1 MARML
6 LSVLGIFLCAGAL
19 AQNVAL
25 KGVVKDNTGEKLTG
39 VSIIVENTSTGTTT
53 NSDGE
58 YSIEAPKGATLVF
71 FFLGFETQRVEVG
84 NRTVVDVVMSQTAVG
99 MDEVVVVG
107 YGTQSR
113 RTITSAVT
121 KIDGDLVKGTPVN
134 TLGEALKGKIAGARV
149 YSSNNTPGAD
159 PVIRIRGGSSI
170 DGNNDPLILV
180 DGVER
185 AFSGINPNDI
195 ESMEVLKDAAS
206 TAVYGSRGSNGVV
219 LITTKS
225 GKRNTGPRVTFD
237 ANVGFQQAER
247 RFDLLGAEDYIRIVR
262 TSIAEGTSPMNN
274 FTSGFS
280 ASSINDANSVY
291 STRWLEEG
299 EAVPAGYKKMRDPLD
314 NTKWLIFQDNDWQDV
329 LFRDNWWQNY
339 YVGIDGGTEKTSYA
353 ASVGY
358 TKDDGVA
365 LGTGYDRLNARISLN
380 SNVTKRLR
388 VRATADYSD
397 ARSEEFDNQMNA
409 ISRALSAAP
418 TMKRYMAD
426 GVTPAY
432 GYNATSLNPEYYA
445 YIYDFDN
452 RNKRLSIVGGLDW
465 EIIDGL
471 KATVDA
477 STYNHV
483 TRKSSFRKRGY
494 FSNLTPTTES
504 FNELT
509 RTKLDAY
516 VNYSRT
522 FAEKHSLSAMAGY
535 SYSRDKT
542 NAFAASAEGGGS
554 DLTPTLTAQPDRT
567 SSTSS
572 FSEIVMLSYFGRIN
586 YDYKKK
592 YMLTATFRADG
603 SSKFLKGNQWGY
615 FPAMSAGWMISEEN
629 FMESTRRV
637 VDDLKL
643 RVSYGQTGNNYISV
657 NDARGKYNVN
667 FYNGNPGLHPAVMP
681 NQDLQ
686 WEVTTQL
693 DAGFDLSM
701 FNNRLMVTADYFN
714 RLTDNLIYSK
724 DMPNTTGFSSVKTN
738 IGKVRFYGFDLEI
751 SSRNIVKKN
760 FSWESKFTWSYVK
773 NKVVK
778 LPDNGL
784 PQNRVDGIRVGNT
797 NEYFGGIAEGEPLY
811 QVVAFKMKHII
822 RTPEQLAA
830 AIYDSYSKGYNPDD
844 GTTVKGRKNMGDYEW
859 VNRPGTTKAVVN
871 GEEVEQINSEDKFVI
886 GYSVPHSTGGFSN
899 TFRYK
904 GLSLNVY
911 LDWAIGHII
920 RTPEQLAAAIYD
932 SYSKGYNPDDGTTVK
947 GRKNMGDYE
956 WVNRPGTTKAVVN
969 GEEVEQ
975 INSEDKFVIG
985 YSVPHST
992 GGFSNT
998 FRYKGLSL
1006 NVYLDWAIGHTIRH
1020 AQMARQF
1027 INTFTGNTALNAG
1040 VLDTWSPQNP
1050 DAKYARFYSG
1060 GESVSANFKNDSD
1073 VFAFKGD
1080 YLCIRELSLAWD
1092 LPKKFVSKLGMQ
1104 GASITLAGNNL
1115 HYFTAVPGV
1124 SPEVGTM
1131 STNAAGYNNY
1141 PPIRRISLGIKVI
1154 F

>member
-19 AQNVAL
+19 AQNLAL

-452 RNKRLSIVGGLDW
+452 RNKRLSIV
-465 EIIDGL
+465 DGL

-911 LDWAIGHII
+911 LDWAIGH
-920 RTPEQLAAAIYD
+920 
-932 SYSKGYNPDDGTTVK
+932 
-947 GRKNMGDYE
+947 
-956 WVNRPGTTKAVVN
+956 
-969 GEEVEQ
+969 
-975 INSEDKFVIG
+975 
-985 YSVPHST
+985 
-992 GGFSNT
+992 
-998 FRYKGLSL
+998 
-1006 NVYLDWAIGHTIRH
+1006 TIRH

>member
-19 AQNVAL
+19 AQNLAL

-388 VRATADYSD
+388 VRATAE
-397 ARSEEFDNQMNA
+397 R
-409 ISRALSAAP
+409 RV
-418 TMKRYMAD
+418 R
-426 GVTPAY
+426 
-432 GYNATSLNPEYYA
+432 
-445 YIYDFDN
+445 
-452 RNKRLSIVGGLDW
+452 
-465 EIIDGL
+465 
-471 KATVDA
+471 
-477 STYNHV
+477 
-483 TRKSSFRKRGY
+483 
-494 FSNLTPTTES
+494 
-504 FNELT
+504 
-509 RTKLDAY
+509 
-516 VNYSRT
+516 
-522 FAEKHSLSAMAGY
+522 
-535 SYSRDKT
+535 
-542 NAFAASAEGGGS
+542 
-554 DLTPTLTAQPDRT
+554 QPDECHLART
-567 SSTSS
+567 LGCADHET
-572 FSEIVMLSYFGRIN
+572 LHGGRR
-586 YDYKKK
+586 D
-592 YMLTATFRADG
+592 
-603 SSKFLKGNQWGY
+603 
-615 FPAMSAGWMISEEN
+615 
-629 FMESTRRV
+629 
-637 VDDLKL
+637 
-643 RVSYGQTGNNYISV
+643 
-657 NDARGKYNVN
+657 
-667 FYNGNPGLHPAVMP
+667 PGL
-681 NQDLQ
+681 
-686 WEVTTQL
+686 
-693 DAGFDLSM
+693 
-701 FNNRLMVTADYFN
+701 RL
-714 RLTDNLIYSK
+714 
-724 DMPNTTGFSSVKTN
+724 
-738 IGKVRFYGFDLEI
+738 
-751 SSRNIVKKN
+751 
-760 FSWESKFTWSYVK
+760 
-773 NKVVK
+773 
-778 LPDNGL
+778 
-784 PQNRVDGIRVGNT
+784 
-797 NEYFGGIAEGEPLY
+797 
-811 QVVAFKMKHII
+811 
-822 RTPEQLAA
+822 
-830 AIYDSYSKGYNPDD
+830 
-844 GTTVKGRKNMGDYEW
+844 
-859 VNRPGTTKAVVN
+859 
-871 GEEVEQINSEDKFVI
+871 
-886 GYSVPHSTGGFSN
+886 
-899 TFRYK
+899 
-904 GLSLNVY
+904 
-911 LDWAIGHII
+911 
-920 RTPEQLAAAIYD
+920 
-932 SYSKGYNPDDGTTVK
+932 
-947 GRKNMGDYE
+947 
-956 WVNRPGTTKAVVN
+956 
-969 GEEVEQ
+969 
-975 INSEDKFVIG
+975 
-985 YSVPHST
+985 
-992 GGFSNT
+992 
-998 FRYKGLSL
+998 
-1006 NVYLDWAIGHTIRH
+1006 
-1020 AQMARQF
+1020 
-1027 INTFTGNTALNAG
+1027 
-1040 VLDTWSPQNP
+1040 
-1050 DAKYARFYSG
+1050 
-1060 GESVSANFKNDSD
+1060 
-1073 VFAFKGD
+1073 
-1080 YLCIRELSLAWD
+1080 
-1092 LPKKFVSKLGMQ
+1092 
-1104 GASITLAGNNL
+1104 
-1115 HYFTAVPGV
+1115 
-1124 SPEVGTM
+1124 
-1131 STNAAGYNNY
+1131 
-1141 PPIRRISLGIKVI
+1141 
-1154 F
+1154 

>member
-19 AQNVAL
+19 AQNLAL

-185 AFSGINPNDI
+185 AFSGIHPNDI
-195 ESMEVLKDAAS
+195 ESMEVLQDAAS

-911 LDWAIGHII
+911 LDWAIGH
-920 RTPEQLAAAIYD
+920 
-932 SYSKGYNPDDGTTVK
+932 
-947 GRKNMGDYE
+947 
-956 WVNRPGTTKAVVN
+956 
-969 GEEVEQ
+969 
-975 INSEDKFVIG
+975 
-985 YSVPHST
+985 
-992 GGFSNT
+992 
-998 FRYKGLSL
+998 
-1006 NVYLDWAIGHTIRH
+1006 TIRH

>member
-25 KGVVKDNTGEKLTG
+25 KGVVKDNMGEKLTG

-113 RTITSAVT
+113 RTITSDVT

-911 LDWAIGHII
+911 LDWAIGH
-920 RTPEQLAAAIYD
+920 
-932 SYSKGYNPDDGTTVK
+932 
-947 GRKNMGDYE
+947 
-956 WVNRPGTTKAVVN
+956 
-969 GEEVEQ
+969 
-975 INSEDKFVIG
+975 
-985 YSVPHST
+985 
-992 GGFSNT
+992 
-998 FRYKGLSL
+998 
-1006 NVYLDWAIGHTIRH
+1006 TIRH

>member
-180 DGVER
+180 
-185 AFSGINPNDI
+185 
-195 ESMEVLKDAAS
+195 
-206 TAVYGSRGSNGVV
+206 
-219 LITTKS
+219 
-225 GKRNTGPRVTFD
+225 
-237 ANVGFQQAER
+237 
-247 RFDLLGAEDYIRIVR
+247 
-262 TSIAEGTSPMNN
+262 
-274 FTSGFS
+274 
-280 ASSINDANSVY
+280 
-291 STRWLEEG
+291 
-299 EAVPAGYKKMRDPLD
+299 
-314 NTKWLIFQDNDWQDV
+314 
-329 LFRDNWWQNY
+329 
-339 YVGIDGGTEKTSYA
+339 
-353 ASVGY
+353 
-358 TKDDGVA
+358 
-365 LGTGYDRLNARISLN
+365 
-380 SNVTKRLR
+380 
-388 VRATADYSD
+388 
-397 ARSEEFDNQMNA
+397 
-409 ISRALSAAP
+409 
-418 TMKRYMAD
+418 D

-911 LDWAIGHII
+911 LDWAIGH
-920 RTPEQLAAAIYD
+920 
-932 SYSKGYNPDDGTTVK
+932 
-947 GRKNMGDYE
+947 
-956 WVNRPGTTKAVVN
+956 
-969 GEEVEQ
+969 
-975 INSEDKFVIG
+975 
-985 YSVPHST
+985 
-992 GGFSNT
+992 
-998 FRYKGLSL
+998 
-1006 NVYLDWAIGHTIRH
+1006 TIRH

>member
-299 EAVPAGYKKMRDPLD
+299 EA

-911 LDWAIGHII
+911 LDWAIGH
-920 RTPEQLAAAIYD
+920 
-932 SYSKGYNPDDGTTVK
+932 
-947 GRKNMGDYE
+947 
-956 WVNRPGTTKAVVN
+956 
-969 GEEVEQ
+969 
-975 INSEDKFVIG
+975 
-985 YSVPHST
+985 
-992 GGFSNT
+992 
-998 FRYKGLSL
+998 
-1006 NVYLDWAIGHTIRH
+1006 TIRH

>member
-1 MARML
+1 
-6 LSVLGIFLCAGAL
+6 
-19 AQNVAL
+19 
-25 KGVVKDNTGEKLTG
+25 
-39 VSIIVENTSTGTTT
+39 
-53 NSDGE
+53 
-58 YSIEAPKGATLVF
+58 
-71 FFLGFETQRVEVG
+71 
-84 NRTVVDVVMSQTAVG
+84 
-99 MDEVVVVG
+99 
-107 YGTQSR
+107 
-113 RTITSAVT
+113 
-121 KIDGDLVKGTPVN
+121 
-134 TLGEALKGKIAGARV
+134 
-149 YSSNNTPGAD
+149 
-159 PVIRIRGGSSI
+159 
-170 DGNNDPLILV
+170 
-180 DGVER
+180 
-185 AFSGINPNDI
+185 
-195 ESMEVLKDAAS
+195 
-206 TAVYGSRGSNGVV
+206 
-219 LITTKS
+219 
-225 GKRNTGPRVTFD
+225 
-237 ANVGFQQAER
+237 
-247 RFDLLGAEDYIRIVR
+247 
-262 TSIAEGTSPMNN
+262 
-274 FTSGFS
+274 
-280 ASSINDANSVY
+280 
-291 STRWLEEG
+291 
-299 EAVPAGYKKMRDPLD
+299 
-314 NTKWLIFQDNDWQDV
+314 
-329 LFRDNWWQNY
+329 
-339 YVGIDGGTEKTSYA
+339 
-353 ASVGY
+353 
-358 TKDDGVA
+358 
-365 LGTGYDRLNARISLN
+365 
-380 SNVTKRLR
+380 
-388 VRATADYSD
+388 
-397 ARSEEFDNQMNA
+397 
-409 ISRALSAAP
+409 
-418 TMKRYMAD
+418 
-426 GVTPAY
+426 
-432 GYNATSLNPEYYA
+432 
-445 YIYDFDN
+445 
-452 RNKRLSIVGGLDW
+452 
-465 EIIDGL
+465 
-471 KATVDA
+471 
-477 STYNHV
+477 
-483 TRKSSFRKRGY
+483 
-494 FSNLTPTTES
+494 
-504 FNELT
+504 
-509 RTKLDAY
+509 
-516 VNYSRT
+516 
-522 FAEKHSLSAMAGY
+522 
-535 SYSRDKT
+535 
-542 NAFAASAEGGGS
+542 
-554 DLTPTLTAQPDRT
+554 
-567 SSTSS
+567 
-572 FSEIVMLSYFGRIN
+572 
-586 YDYKKK
+586 
-592 YMLTATFRADG
+592 
-603 SSKFLKGNQWGY
+603 
-615 FPAMSAGWMISEEN
+615 
-629 FMESTRRV
+629 MESTRRV

-751 SSRNIVKKN
+751 GNRNIVKKN

-811 QVVAFKMKHII
+811 QVVAFKMK
-822 RTPEQLAA
+822 
-830 AIYDSYSKGYNPDD
+830 
-844 GTTVKGRKNMGDYEW
+844 
-859 VNRPGTTKAVVN
+859 
-871 GEEVEQINSEDKFVI
+871 
-886 GYSVPHSTGGFSN
+886 
-899 TFRYK
+899 
-904 GLSLNVY
+904 
-911 LDWAIGHII
+911 HII

-1141 PPIRRISLGIKVI
+1141 PPIRRISLGIRVI

>member
-1 MARML
+1 M
-6 LSVLGIFLCAGAL
+6 
-19 AQNVAL
+19 
-25 KGVVKDNTGEKLTG
+25 
-39 VSIIVENTSTGTTT
+39 
-53 NSDGE
+53 
-58 YSIEAPKGATLVF
+58 
-71 FFLGFETQRVEVG
+71 
-84 NRTVVDVVMSQTAVG
+84 
-99 MDEVVVVG
+99 
-107 YGTQSR
+107 
-113 RTITSAVT
+113 
-121 KIDGDLVKGTPVN
+121 
-134 TLGEALKGKIAGARV
+134 
-149 YSSNNTPGAD
+149 
-159 PVIRIRGGSSI
+159 
-170 DGNNDPLILV
+170 
-180 DGVER
+180 
-185 AFSGINPNDI
+185 
-195 ESMEVLKDAAS
+195 
-206 TAVYGSRGSNGVV
+206 
-219 LITTKS
+219 
-225 GKRNTGPRVTFD
+225 
-237 ANVGFQQAER
+237 
-247 RFDLLGAEDYIRIVR
+247 
-262 TSIAEGTSPMNN
+262 
-274 FTSGFS
+274 
-280 ASSINDANSVY
+280 
-291 STRWLEEG
+291 
-299 EAVPAGYKKMRDPLD
+299 
-314 NTKWLIFQDNDWQDV
+314 
-329 LFRDNWWQNY
+329 
-339 YVGIDGGTEKTSYA
+339 
-353 ASVGY
+353 
-358 TKDDGVA
+358 
-365 LGTGYDRLNARISLN
+365 
-380 SNVTKRLR
+380 
-388 VRATADYSD
+388 
-397 ARSEEFDNQMNA
+397 
-409 ISRALSAAP
+409 
-418 TMKRYMAD
+418 
-426 GVTPAY
+426 
-432 GYNATSLNPEYYA
+432 
-445 YIYDFDN
+445 
-452 RNKRLSIVGGLDW
+452 
-465 EIIDGL
+465 
-471 KATVDA
+471 
-477 STYNHV
+477 

-911 LDWAIGHII
+911 LDWAIGH
-920 RTPEQLAAAIYD
+920 
-932 SYSKGYNPDDGTTVK
+932 
-947 GRKNMGDYE
+947 
-956 WVNRPGTTKAVVN
+956 
-969 GEEVEQ
+969 
-975 INSEDKFVIG
+975 
-985 YSVPHST
+985 
-992 GGFSNT
+992 
-998 FRYKGLSL
+998 
-1006 NVYLDWAIGHTIRH
+1006 TIRH

-1050 DAKYARFYSG
+1050 DAKYARF
-1060 GESVSANFKNDSD
+1060 FPNDSD
-1073 VFAFKGD
+1073 WGNRNWRQSNFMVEKAD
-1080 YLCIRELSLAWD
+1080 YLCLRDVSLYYD
-1092 LPKKFVSKLGMQ
+1092 LPEHWLRKVGIRKVTVGVTGNTLCYWTGVT
-1104 GASITLAGNNL
+1104 GAI
-1115 HYFTAVPGV
+1115 
-1124 SPEVGTM
+1124 SPESGIGSNAGAGMYTPV
-1131 STNAAGYNNY
+1131 STSNSNSDITANMM
-1141 PPIRRISLGIKVI
+1141 PVPRKIIFSLKLV

>member
-58 YSIEAPKGATLVF
+58 YSIEAPKGSTLVF

-84 NRTVVDVVMSQTAVG
+84 NRTVVDVVMSQAAVG

-522 FAEKHSLSAMAGY
+522 FAGKHSLSAMAGY

-904 GLSLNVY
+904 GLSLPRLGYRPHHPPRPDGPPVHQY
-911 LDWAIGHII
+911 LYGQYGPERRCARHVVASESGCQVRPLLFGRRERFGQLQERLRRLRLQGRLPLYPRAEPCVGPAQEVRFEAGH
-920 RTPEQLAAAIYD
+920 A
-932 SYSKGYNPDDGTTVK
+932 
-947 GRKNMGDYE
+947 GR
-956 WVNRPGTTKAVVN
+956 
-969 GEEVEQ
+969 
-975 INSEDKFVIG
+975 F
-985 YSVPHST
+985 HHL
-992 GGFSNT
+992 GG
-998 FRYKGLSL
+998 K
-1006 NVYLDWAIGHTIRH
+1006 
-1020 AQMARQF
+1020 QP
-1027 INTFTGNTALNAG
+1027 ALLYRSAG
-1040 VLDTWSPQNP
+1040 
-1050 DAKYARFYSG
+1050 
-1060 GESVSANFKNDSD
+1060 
-1073 VFAFKGD
+1073 
-1080 YLCIRELSLAWD
+1080 
-1092 LPKKFVSKLGMQ
+1092 
-1104 GASITLAGNNL
+1104 
-1115 HYFTAVPGV
+1115 
-1124 SPEVGTM
+1124 
-1131 STNAAGYNNY
+1131 
-1141 PPIRRISLGIKVI
+1141 RIA
-1154 F
+1154 

>member
-1 MARML
+1 M
-6 LSVLGIFLCAGAL
+6 
-19 AQNVAL
+19 
-25 KGVVKDNTGEKLTG
+25 
-39 VSIIVENTSTGTTT
+39 
-53 NSDGE
+53 
-58 YSIEAPKGATLVF
+58 
-71 FFLGFETQRVEVG
+71 
-84 NRTVVDVVMSQTAVG
+84 
-99 MDEVVVVG
+99 
-107 YGTQSR
+107 
-113 RTITSAVT
+113 
-121 KIDGDLVKGTPVN
+121 
-134 TLGEALKGKIAGARV
+134 
-149 YSSNNTPGAD
+149 
-159 PVIRIRGGSSI
+159 
-170 DGNNDPLILV
+170 
-180 DGVER
+180 
-185 AFSGINPNDI
+185 
-195 ESMEVLKDAAS
+195 
-206 TAVYGSRGSNGVV
+206 
-219 LITTKS
+219 
-225 GKRNTGPRVTFD
+225 
-237 ANVGFQQAER
+237 
-247 RFDLLGAEDYIRIVR
+247 
-262 TSIAEGTSPMNN
+262 
-274 FTSGFS
+274 
-280 ASSINDANSVY
+280 
-291 STRWLEEG
+291 
-299 EAVPAGYKKMRDPLD
+299 
-314 NTKWLIFQDNDWQDV
+314 
-329 LFRDNWWQNY
+329 
-339 YVGIDGGTEKTSYA
+339 
-353 ASVGY
+353 
-358 TKDDGVA
+358 
-365 LGTGYDRLNARISLN
+365 
-380 SNVTKRLR
+380 
-388 VRATADYSD
+388 
-397 ARSEEFDNQMNA
+397 
-409 ISRALSAAP
+409 
-418 TMKRYMAD
+418 
-426 GVTPAY
+426 TPAY

-886 GYSVPHSTGGFSN
+886 GYSVPHSTGGISN

-904 GLSLNVY
+904 RLTLSIY
-911 LDWAIGHII
+911 LDYALGHS
-920 RTPEQLAAAIYD
+920 IYNYQYTRCFQTSMGNCNWNLVND
-932 SYSKGYNPDDGTTVK
+932 VK
-947 GRKNMGDYE
+947 QCWSQPGDK
-956 WVNRPGTTKAVVN
+956 T
-969 GEEVEQ
+969 
-975 INSEDKFVIG
+975 
-985 YSVPHST
+985 
-992 GGFSNT
+992 
-998 FRYKGLSL
+998 
-1006 NVYLDWAIGHTIRH
+1006 
-1020 AQMARQF
+1020 
-1027 INTFTGNTALNAG
+1027 
-1040 VLDTWSPQNP
+1040 
-1050 DAKYARFYSG
+1050 KYARFT
-1060 GESVSANFKNDSD
+1060 ANDPDWGNRNFSRMSD
-1073 VFAFKGD
+1073 VFVEKGD
-1080 YLCIRELSLAWD
+1080 YLCIRDISLSYK
-1092 LPKKFVSKLGMQ
+1092 LPVRWTSRLGMKDV
-1104 GASITLAGNNL
+1104 TLTVSGNTL
-1115 HYFTAVPGV
+1115 YYWTAVHGV
-1124 SPEVGTM
+1124 SPEAATTGGLYNSA
-1131 STNAAGYNNY
+1131 STYATGFSPY
-1141 PPIRRISLGIKVI
+1141 PPARKILFSAK
-1154 F
+1154 FTF

>member
-19 AQNVAL
+19 AQNLAL

-778 LPDNGL
+778 LPDN
-784 PQNRVDGIRVGNT
+784 RVDGIRVGNT

-811 QVVAFKMKHII
+811 QVVAFKMK
-822 RTPEQLAA
+822 
-830 AIYDSYSKGYNPDD
+830 
-844 GTTVKGRKNMGDYEW
+844 
-859 VNRPGTTKAVVN
+859 
-871 GEEVEQINSEDKFVI
+871 
-886 GYSVPHSTGGFSN
+886 
-899 TFRYK
+899 
-904 GLSLNVY
+904 
-911 LDWAIGHII
+911 HII